1 MLDPNG
7 PAFAEQ
13 LAKIRERRRSGGG
26 SGGGSGASG
35 APGDAGL

>member
-26 SGGGSGASG
+26 GSSGGSGG
-35 APGDAGL
+35 PGDAGL